1 MRSED
6 EFILDVLALR
16 RSQSNARVAKAFSIK
31 PERVREICQSIRKAD
46 IRYSREKI
54 DDILLHYPHL

>member
-1 MRSED
+1 MRQRD

-16 RSQSNARVAKAFSIK
+16 RHQSNARVAKHFGIK
-31 PERVREICQSIRKAD
+31 PERVREICQSVKEAD

>member
-1 MRSED
+1 VRSED

-16 RSQSNARVAKAFSIK
+16 RHMTNARVAKEFRIK
-31 PERVREICQSIRKAD
+31 PERVREICRTIKEAD
-46 IRYSREKI
+46 IRYSGEKI